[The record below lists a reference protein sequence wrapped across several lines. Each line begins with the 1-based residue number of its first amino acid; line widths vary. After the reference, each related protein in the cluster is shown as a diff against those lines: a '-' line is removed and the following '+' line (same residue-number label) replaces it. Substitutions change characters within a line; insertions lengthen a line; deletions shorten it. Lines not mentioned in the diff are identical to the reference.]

1 MELLY
6 ATLVFLIGL
15 GVLISGAEIFI
26 HHSAQLGA
34 KLGISDVIVG
44 ITLVAL
50 GTSIPEIFVSVSS
63 IINDAPALALGNSI
77 GSNISNIAIIYGLSL
92 FWLASKTLNI
102 SLRNIFILIL
112 SVLIAGWA
120 LYDLTISVADSIVF
134 IALFILFVLN
144 LFREKPDEVPKNTHK
159 DESLT
164 PDEVQENTHK
174 DESFTKVSLLILLSL
189 ILLAVG
195 SELTVRGGVDLA
207 IGLGIPDAVI
217 GLTMIAIGT
226 SLPELAASVSA
237 LRRSKGNMVVGNI
250 VGSNILNIVLIFPII
265 GIGSTAVFDQEIFN
279 RDFMVMS
286 ALTAAF
292 ILLVAVGRGEG
303 SLKKVLYPVFAIGM
317 FVSMGFYL
325 TSLF

>member
-77 GSNISNIAIIYGLSL
+77 GSNISNIAIIYGISL

-144 LFREKPDEVPKNTHK
+144 LFREKPDEIP
-159 DESLT
+159 
-164 PDEVQENTHK
+164 ENTHK
-174 DESFTKVSLLILLSL
+174 EESFTKVSLMILLSL

-207 IGLGIPDAVI
+207 VGLGIPDAVI

-226 SLPELAASVSA
+226 SLPELAASISA

-265 GIGSTAVFDQEIFN
+265 GIGSTAVFDQEIFS

-292 ILLVAVGRGEG
+292 ILLVTVGKGEG
-303 SLKKVLYPVFAIGM
+303 SLKKALYPVFAIGM

>member
-6 ATLVFLIGL
+6 ATLIFLIGL

-34 KLGISDVIVG
+34 KLGISDVVVG

-77 GSNISNIAIIYGLSL
+77 GSNISNIGIIYGLSL

-102 SLRNIFILIL
+102 SLRNVFILIL

-120 LYDLTISVADSIVF
+120 LYDLTISIADSIVF

-144 LFREKPDEVPKNTHK
+144 LFREKPDEVPENTHK
-159 DESLT
+159 DESL
-164 PDEVQENTHK
+164 
-174 DESFTKVSLLILLSL
+174 SKVSFLILLSL
-189 ILLAVG
+189 VLLAVG

-207 IGLGIPDAVI
+207 VGLGIPDSVI
-217 GLTMIAIGT
+217 GLTMVAIGT

-237 LRRSKGNMVVGNI
+237 LRRNKGNMVVGNI

-265 GIGSTAVFDQEIFN
+265 GIGSTAVFDQEIFS

-292 ILLVAVGRGEG
+292 ILLITVGRGEG
-303 SLKKVLYPVFAIGM
+303 NLKKALYPAFAIGM
-317 FVSMGFYL
+317 FVSMALYL

>member
-1 MELLY
+1 MELFY
-6 ATLVFLIGL
+6 ATLIFLVGL

-34 KLGISDVIVG
+34 KLGISDVIIG

-134 IALFILFVLN
+134 VALFILFVLN
-144 LFREKPDEVPKNTHK
+144 LFREKPDEVPENTHK
-159 DESLT
+159 DESL
-164 PDEVQENTHK
+164 
-174 DESFTKVSLLILLSL
+174 TKVSLLILLSL

-237 LRRSKGNMVVGNI
+237 LRRNKGNMVVGNI

-286 ALTAAF
+286 IF
-292 ILLVAVGRGEG
+292 NSCISFLLV
-303 SLKKVLYPVFAIGM
+303 SIGKQEM
-317 FVSMGFYL
+317 EV
-325 TSLF
+325 

>member
-6 ATLVFLIGL
+6 ATLIFLIGL

-134 IALFILFVLN
+134 IALFVLFVLN
-144 LFREKPDEVPKNTHK
+144 LFREKPDEVP
-159 DESLT
+159 
-164 PDEVQENTHK
+164 ENTHK

-265 GIGSTAVFDQEIFN
+265 GIGSTAVFDQEIFT

-292 ILLVAVGRGEG
+292 ILLVTVGRGEG
-303 SLKKVLYPVFAIGM
+303 SLKKVLYPVFAVGM
-317 FVSMGFYL
+317 FVSMALYL

>member
-6 ATLVFLIGL
+6 ATLIFLIGL

-50 GTSIPEIFVSVSS
+50 GTSIPEIFVSISA

-120 LYDLTISVADSIVF
+120 LYDLTITVADSVVF

-144 LFREKPDEVPKNTHK
+144 LFREKPEEVP
-159 DESLT
+159 
-164 PDEVQENTHK
+164 ENTHK
-174 DESFTKVSLLILLSL
+174 DESITKASFLIILSL
-189 ILLAVG
+189 VLLAIG
-195 SELTVRGGVDLA
+195 SELTVQGGVDLA
-207 IGLGIPDAVI
+207 VGLGIPDAVI

-226 SLPELAASVSA
+226 SLPELAASISA
-237 LRRSKGNMVVGNI
+237 LRRNKGNMVVGNI

-265 GIGSTAVFDQEIFN
+265 GIGSTAIFDQEIFS

-286 ALTAAF
+286 IFSAAF
-292 ILLVAVGRGEG
+292 ILLISIGRQD
-303 SLKKVLYPVFAIGM
+303 LNIKKVLYPVFGIGM
-317 FVSMGFYL
+317 FISMAFYL

>member
-6 ATLVFLIGL
+6 ATLIFLIGL
-15 GVLISGAEIFI
+15 GVLISGAEVFI

-50 GTSIPEIFVSVSS
+50 GTSIPEIFVSISS

-112 SVLIAGWA
+112 SVLISGWA

-144 LFREKPDEVPKNTHK
+144 LFREKPDEVPENNHK

-164 PDEVQENTHK
+164 R
-174 DESFTKVSLLILLSL
+174 VSVLILLSL

-195 SELTVRGGVDLA
+195 SELTVQGGVDLA
-207 IGLGIPDAVI
+207 VGLGIPDAVI

-226 SLPELAASVSA
+226 SLPELAASISA
-237 LRRSKGNMVVGNI
+237 LRRSKGNIVIGNI

-265 GIGSTAVFDQEIFN
+265 GIGSSATFDQEIFT

-286 ALTAAF
+286 VFTAGF
-292 ILLVAVGRGEG
+292 IMLITIGRGDG

>member
-6 ATLVFLIGL
+6 ATLIFLIGL

-50 GTSIPEIFVSVSS
+50 GTSIPEIFVSISS

-92 FWLASKTLNI
+92 FWLSSKTLNI

-120 LYDLTISVADSIVF
+120 LYDLTITVADSVVF

-144 LFREKPDEVPKNTHK
+144 LFREKPEEVP
-159 DESLT
+159 
-164 PDEVQENTHK
+164 ENTHK
-174 DESFTKVSLLILLSL
+174 DESITKASFLIILSL
-189 ILLAVG
+189 VLLAVG
-195 SELTVRGGVDLA
+195 SELTVEGGVDLA
-207 IGLGIPDAVI
+207 VGLGIPDAVI

-226 SLPELAASVSA
+226 SLPELAASISA
-237 LRRSKGNMVVGNI
+237 LRRNKGNMVVGNI
-250 VGSNILNIVLIFPII
+250 VGSNILNVVLIFPII
-265 GIGSTAVFDQEIFN
+265 GIGSTAIFDQEIFS

-286 ALTAAF
+286 IFSAAF
-292 ILLVAVGRGEG
+292 ILLISVGRQD
-303 SLKKVLYPVFAIGM
+303 LNIKKVLYPVFGIGM
-317 FVSMGFYL
+317 FISMAFYL

>member
-134 IALFILFVLN
+134 IALFVLFVLN
-144 LFREKPDEVPKNTHK
+144 LFREKPDEV
-159 DESLT
+159 S
-164 PDEVQENTHK
+164 ENTHK

-265 GIGSTAVFDQEIFN
+265 GIGSVAVFDQEIFS

-286 ALTAAF
+286 VLTAGF
-292 ILLVAVGRGEG
+292 IMLVTIGRREG
-303 SLKKVLYPVFAIGM
+303 SLKRVLYPIFAIGM

>member
-6 ATLVFLIGL
+6 ASLIFLIGL

-50 GTSIPEIFVSVSS
+50 GTSIPEIFVSISS

-120 LYDLTISVADSIVF
+120 LYDLTITVADSVVF

-144 LFREKPDEVPKNTHK
+144 LFREKPEEVP
-159 DESLT
+159 
-164 PDEVQENTHK
+164 ENTHK
-174 DESFTKVSLLILLSL
+174 DESIAKASFLIILSL
-189 ILLAVG
+189 VLLAVG
-195 SELTVRGGVDLA
+195 SELTVEGGVDLA
-207 IGLGIPDAVI
+207 VGLGIPDAVI

-226 SLPELAASVSA
+226 SLPELAASISA
-237 LRRSKGNMVVGNI
+237 LRRNKGNMVVGNI

-265 GIGSTAVFDQEIFN
+265 GIGSTAIFDQEIFS

-286 ALTAAF
+286 IFSAAF
-292 ILLVAVGRGEG
+292 ILLISIGRQD
-303 SLKKVLYPVFAIGM
+303 LNIKKVLYPVFGIGM
-317 FVSMGFYL
+317 FISMAFYL

>member
-6 ATLVFLIGL
+6 ATLIFLIGL

-112 SVLIAGWA
+112 SVLIAGWS
-120 LYDLTISVADSIVF
+120 LYDLKISVADSIVF

-144 LFREKPDEVPKNTHK
+144 LFREKPDEVP
-159 DESLT
+159 
-164 PDEVQENTHK
+164 ENTHK
-174 DESFTKVSLLILLSL
+174 EESLTKVSLLIFLSL

-207 IGLGIPDAVI
+207 VGLGISDTVI

-250 VGSNILNIVLIFPII
+250 VGSNILNIVVIFPII

-292 ILLVAVGRGEG
+292 ILLVTVGRGEG
-303 SLKKVLYPVFAIGM
+303 SLKKVLYPVFAVGM
-317 FVSMGFYL
+317 FVSMALYL

>member
-6 ATLVFLIGL
+6 ASLIFLIGL
-15 GVLISGAEIFI
+15 GVLISGAEVFI

-144 LFREKPDEVPKNTHK
+144 LFREKPDEVPENTHK
-159 DESLT
+159 DESL
-164 PDEVQENTHK
+164 
-174 DESFTKVSLLILLSL
+174 TKVSLLILLSL

-207 IGLGIPDAVI
+207 IGLGISDAVI

-226 SLPELAASVSA
+226 SLPELAASISA
-237 LRRSKGNMVVGNI
+237 LRRNKGNMVVGNI
-250 VGSNILNIVLIFPII
+250 VGSNILNVVLIFPII
-265 GIGSTAVFDQEIFN
+265 GIGSTAIFDQEIFS

-286 ALTAAF
+286 IFSAAF
-292 ILLVAVGRGEG
+292 ILLISVGRQD
-303 SLKKVLYPVFAIGM
+303 LNIKKVLYPVFGIGM
-317 FVSMGFYL
+317 FISMAFYL